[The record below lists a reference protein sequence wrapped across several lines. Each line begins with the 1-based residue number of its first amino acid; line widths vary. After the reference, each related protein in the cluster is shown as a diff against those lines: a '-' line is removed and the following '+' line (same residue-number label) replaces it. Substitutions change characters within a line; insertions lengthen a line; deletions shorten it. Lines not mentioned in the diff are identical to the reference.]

1 MISSSLQSASLFL
14 AHRTDVVTIGV
25 NQLGYIGLLI
35 ICFSLAVLIWINWPS
50 ETDSILVTLEPT
62 VFISP

>member
-1 MISSSLQSASLFL
+1 MSSTTRKTLILM
-14 AHRTDVVTIGV
+14 
-25 NQLGYIGLLI
+25 GLLVF
-35 ICFSLAVLIWINWPS
+35 CFSLAVLIWINWPS